1 MYRDYWYV
9 LVPVHIV
16 TSTMWFGSFYF
27 MAKSGI
33 DIIALLESWHVSER
47 FVNPLRDSSM
57 GYFAVSYALYKI
69 ATPARYTV
77 TLGGTTISIN
87 YLKKWGYIKPVPSK
101 ERMKKIY
108 EEKKENLA
116 KSMKET
122 KEGIKEKKENLIES
136 VREAK
141 EGIIEKK
148 DNLIETLEETKKGL
162 KEKKSHIVESVKG
175 TKKKLDRNKSLAEDI
190 SNIKNKGN

>member
-1 MYRDYWYV
+1 
-9 LVPVHIV
+9 
-16 TSTMWFGSFYF
+16 
-27 MAKSGI
+27 
-33 DIIALLESWHVSER
+33 
-47 FVNPLRDSSM
+47 M

-77 TLGGTTISIN
+77 TVGGTTISIN

-101 ERMKKIY
+101 ERMKEIY
-108 EEKKENLA
+108 EEKRETLA

-122 KEGIKEKKENLIES
+122 KEGIKETKENIIET

-162 KEKKSHIVESVKG
+162 KEKKSHIVESVKE
-175 TKKKLDRNKSLAEDI
+175 KKQKLEQKPLAEL
-190 SNIKNKGN
+190 KNKDKF